1 MSIYVN
7 EEMTNTRESTYTVD
21 VKTGDILAIKNRSN
35 THIVR
40 LNDPSITHYRV
51 DDSMNTFKLLIAKE

>member
-1 MSIYVN
+1 MNNYSKN
-7 EEMTNTRESTYTVD
+7 ENATNAKQEGGNRN
-21 VKTGDILAIKNRSN
+21 IIKCHWTNRPN